1 MPTAVFVRTTILDDF
16 PTTPSIATDHAAPRR
31 LVRIAA
37 GLAAVL
43 LGAWLVRAWLKLLSF
58 DDAYMFYRYAANIAH
73 GLGISW
79 NPDGLP
85 TYGMTSQLWAFLV
98 LPFTASSLT
107 PGHALQLA
115 SWLAGCAA
123 LVTMTLAVTR
133 HARSPWLQSWPAAF
147 AVVALPLVG
156 NPIFAYHLTTGMDT
170 MVTVWA
176 NAAVVFGILEY
187 VARPSMGV
195 ALRVGILSFVAVLAR
210 PDAGLCAVGAP
221 CLAWLTLGGE
231 RRWRDLLGLCVL
243 PAALVGGELLLC
255 QWYFHVPLPLGFY
268 AKSVH
273 SYAGFLSQENAVH
286 YAYMAALCAVP
297 FVGVLGATFARKQ
310 APLVLALLLPVV
322 ATIAYLLTVR
332 QVMGFVGRY
341 YIPLLPFVVIP
352 ALLSLDAALVDRV
365 RPARR
370 VVFGVFVAA
379 LAYLCIRPVEA
390 GWERQYVA
398 RVVPAPIPVP
408 TPPVRASAEL
418 PDFGGGWNPINPAI
432 ARMVASL
439 PPGITVAA
447 SEVGYLGCL
456 APRANIIDLV
466 GLNDTRIGVH
476 GFSMDDLLARAPD
489 LIWLPHTAYTGLRA
503 QMLGDPRLFARYV
516 VINDVFYYGV
526 AIRRDSPM
534 REAIESALRTT
545 WNELYPSWRMADYVV
560 SERYAPETESRRQSV
575 L

>member
-1 MPTAVFVRTTILDDF
+1 MA
-16 PTTPSIATDHAAPRR
+16 RR
-31 LVRIAA
+31 LTLAAA
-37 GLAAVL
+37 GLAAAL
-43 LGAWLVRAWLKLLSF
+43 LAAWLGRAWLKLLSF

-79 NPDGLP
+79 NPDGVP
-85 TYGMTSQLWAFLV
+85 TYGMTSQLWVFFI
-98 LPFTASSLT
+98 LPLTALPLT

-123 LVTMTLAVTR
+123 LLTMTLAVRR
-133 HARSPWLQSWPAAF
+133 HARSAWLQSVPAAF
-147 AVVALPLVG
+147 AAVALPLVG

-176 NAAVVFGILEY
+176 NAAVVFGVLEY
-187 VARPSMGV
+187 IKRPSMGLAV
-195 ALRVGILSFVAVLAR
+195 RVGILSFVAVLAR
-210 PDAGLCAVGAP
+210 PDTGLCALGAP
-221 CLAWLTLGGE
+221 CLAWLGVASQPARAGE

-243 PAALVGGELLLC
+243 PAALVGAELMLC
-255 QWYFHVPLPLGFY
+255 KSYFQVPVPLGFY
-268 AKSVH
+268 AKSWH
-273 SYAGFLSQENAVH
+273 SYAGFLSSENAVH

-297 FVGVLGATFARKQ
+297 FVGVLGATLMRKQ

-322 ATIAYLLTVR
+322 ATIVYLLTVR

-352 ALLSLDAALVDRV
+352 ALLSVDAALVERE

-370 VVFGVFVAA
+370 MVFGVCAAA
-379 LAYLCIRPVEA
+379 LAYLCMRPVEVS
-390 GWERQYVA
+390 WERQYTA
-398 RVVPAPIPVP
+398 HVVPAPIPVP
-408 TPPVRASAEL
+408 MPPVPASAAL
-418 PDFGGGWNPINPAI
+418 PDFGGSWYPINPTI

-439 PPGITVAA
+439 PAGATVAA
-447 SEVGYLGCL
+447 SEVGYLACL

-466 GLNDTRIGVH
+466 GLNDTRIGTQ

-503 QMLGDPRLFARYV
+503 LMLGDPRLFARYI

-534 REAIESALRTT
+534 RGAIEKALRAS
-545 WNELYPSWRMADYVV
+545 WKELYPSWRMADYVV
-560 SERYAPETESRRQSV
+560 SERYAPETESRPRP
-575 L
+575 LL